1 MSKTS
6 SKHFKATVAMS
17 EEFPMKVDMLLAVLE
32 VIAPQFK
39 HFNKLRD
46 FVKLKLPPGFPIQV
60 NLPVLPTVSAKV
72 TFTDFT
78 WMQEGDA
85 DMDQA
90 KFEIPSA
97 YNLDPCRWLYFRQI
111 SLSMWTV
118 SVNIINWQLVFC
130 RFPDLW
136 HLEEVSMVL
145 VEPRKRHLVSSKKSS
160 FSRRHSYRWK
170 IWLLFNIV
178 NLIFVCFSGSSNT
191 GPKVDILQPA
201 VDFPIQFN
209 FGSPY
214 SSSLTIFFDFWIFS

>member
-1 MSKTS
+1 MQYRLALAVAIMLNSPLSFIFRRVVSKTS

-97 YNLDPCRWLYFRQI
+97 YNLDPCR
-111 SLSMWTV
+111 
-118 SVNIINWQLVFC
+118 
-130 RFPDLW
+130 
-136 HLEEVSMVL
+136 
-145 VEPRKRHLVSSKKSS
+145 
-160 FSRRHSYRWK
+160 
-170 IWLLFNIV
+170 
-178 NLIFVCFSGSSNT
+178 
-191 GPKVDILQPA
+191 
-201 VDFPIQFN
+201 
-209 FGSPY
+209 
-214 SSSLTIFFDFWIFS
+214 